1 MGSNRS
7 GTSRSRGLSLQ
18 SLRRAVSWHR
28 RKLAVLA
35 AVAAALTGINA
46 ALPPEPPT
54 VEVVQVAS
62 QLTGGS
68 TLTLQD
74 LRTTSVPEEL
84 VPQGALTDL
93 DAAVGRSVRAPLSR
107 GQLLTELSV
116 VTVSSSVQSGR
127 VVAPLRLADADV
139 AALLTIG
146 DVVDVV
152 AADDQAGKATV
163 VAGRVRVVGLP
174 PPPSTSGVGGSTGA
188 TGGALVLVEVD
199 STTATLLAQAA
210 VTSTLSVV
218 LR

>member
-1 MGSNRS
+1 MR
-7 GTSRSRGLSLQ
+7 

-46 ALPPEPPT
+46 ALPAEPPT
-54 VEVVQVAS
+54 VGVVQAATR
-62 QLTGGS
+62 LLGGS
-68 TLTLQD
+68 TLTRQD
-74 LRTTSVPEEL
+74 LRIVTVPAGL
-84 VPQGALTDL
+84 VPHEALTDL
-93 DAAVGRSVRAPLSR
+93 DSAVGRLVRAPLSQ
-107 GQLLTELSV
+107 GQLLTDLSV
-116 VTVSSSVQSGR
+116 GALSSSVRSGR

-146 DVVDVV
+146 DLVDVV
-152 AADDQAGKATV
+152 AADDQDRTAAV
-163 VAGRVRVVGLP
+163 VARRVQVVGLP
-174 PPPSTSGVGGSTGA
+174 PAPSTTGIGGSTNA

-199 STTATLLAQAA
+199 SATATLLAQSA